1 MVEHKY
7 TYTSAIIR
15 KAMWELT
22 WFTYGGLLLGL
33 IVLLMIALFIAIGEN
48 PLLWMSG
55 FIAGI
60 AFTYFLLIVRQY
72 LTASV
77 KVKSY
82 EGVEIQLGF
91 YERSIA
97 VNSLI
102 MSSSL
107 PWTSVTRLQFTRSF
121 LFLSMVGSNQPVLV
135 PLNIFSPDDI
145 EFIKDQFKKNRVN
158 KS

>member
-1 MVEHKY
+1 MVERKY
-7 TYTSAIIR
+7 TYSPTIIR

-33 IVLLMIALFIAIGEN
+33 IVLLMIALFIAIGQH

-60 AFTYFLLIVRQY
+60 AFTYFLLIMRQY
-72 LTASV
+72 LTASR
-77 KVKSY
+77 KVKAY

-102 MSSSL
+102 MSSSF
-107 PWTSVTRLQFTRSF
+107 PWTSVTRLQTTRSF
-121 LFLSMVGSNQPVLV
+121 LFLTLVGSAQPILV
-135 PLNIFSPDDI
+135 PLNIFSPDDVV
-145 EFIKDQFKKNRVN
+145 FIKNQFAMN
-158 KS
+158 KTPR